1 MAHTARYCLNCLLTL
16 TPDNAMKPEDYLI
29 LQVIGFSKG
38 GSPKYEQHHNIVGG
52 SCEKCRKDSVLVYY
66 EVDN

>member
-1 MAHTARYCLNCLLTL
+1 
-16 TPDNAMKPEDYLI
+16 MKPEDYLI
-29 LQVIGFSKG
+29 LQVIGFRKG